1 MVAPHA
7 PHIAHGEPGYPGDP
21 KFPPAFADRP
31 TDGDGGNCGPDPCST
46 VGLDELVGWDD
57 PRADNAPTYL
67 DQAGE
72 TSPAPAWRTNPLE
85 SRMTAHRAQYDL
97 RNRVRMVQSVDRM
110 IGRIRRTVGPDT
122 YIVVTSDNGYHLGQ
136 HQLNGGKGTPY
147 DSDTRVPFIVVGPDV
162 VPGPR
167 SQVISNVDL
176 APTFE
181 RLAGLTPLSKR
192 AGRSFDRILQ

>member
-1 MVAPHA
+1 
-7 PHIAHGEPGYPGDP
+7 
-21 KFPPAFADRP
+21 
-31 TDGDGGNCGPDPCST
+31 
-46 VGLDELVGWDD
+46 
-57 PRADNAPTYL
+57 
-67 DQAGE
+67 
-72 TSPAPAWRTNPLE
+72 
-85 SRMTAHRAQYDL
+85 MTAHRAQYDL

-110 IGRIRRTVGPDT
+110 IGKIRRTVGPDT
-122 YIVVTSDNGYHLGQ
+122 YVVVTSDNGYHLGQ

-181 RLAGLTPLSKR
+181 RLAGLTPLPSAP
-192 AGRSFDRILQ
+192 AGRSTGSCMIRGLLGRSSRSSSTCTPSTGWDRTPRRAATAPPD